1 MLDSIIMMTEIVRDT
16 ISVVRTDQIA
26 EFYEDMM
33 DKQATQFT
41 ILISVLCAVVACITF
56 VTLWWNIKGAKQ
68 QIAEES
74 ENSKRAFQRLLKT
87 TTSKMEE
94 NLYTQLKEEAKLISE
109 DIHKELNEYKTMMSQ
124 TIDLQQ
130 AELSRVFALH
140 CDSIKSYFNAA
151 TWWYSAARLYHLN
164 GNDRFAQ
171 ISVNSALDS
180 LKQFKDIETPFDDDD
195 YEKMDTIISDVLT
208 LPDSFSSQ
216 KSETKKLVKEIK
228 AKHKKE

>member
-68 QIAEES
+68 QIAEET
-74 ENSKRAFQRLLKT
+74 ENSKRAFQRLFKS

-94 NLYTQLKEEAKLISE
+94 NLNAQLKEEAKLLSE
-109 DIHKELNEYKTMMSQ
+109 DIHKDLNEYKKTMSQ

-140 CDSIKSYFNAA
+140 CDSMKSYFNAT
-151 TWWYSAARLYHLN
+151 TWWYAAARLYHLN
-164 GNDRFAQ
+164 GNDCFAQ
-171 ISVNSALDS
+171 IAVNSAVDS
-180 LKQFKDIETPFDDDD
+180 LRQFKDSKNPLDDEE
-195 YEKMDTIISDVLT
+195 YEKLDTIISDVSF

-216 KSETKKLVKEIK
+216 KSETKKLIKEIR
-228 AKHKKE
+228 ATHKKE